1 MTVLLRMAVGK
12 GYTNTSADGSES
24 GDCPFRDGQFL
35 VGRSDYPES
44 NPPTYRA
51 NPATDVFSTLFVLVH
66 PVRPDLS
73 TIHSSAWKGYS
84 QKFGLDLRKRSSPL
98 AISQVSRRVQ
108 APKRTLKEVK
118 HMNGGK
124 GIYVGGT
131 LISILI
137 SLALYFSGKRETAI
151 FVGLWAPT
159 ILNLGQTLMD
169 ED

>member
-1 MTVLLRMAVGK
+1 MHR
-12 GYTNTSADGSES
+12 SARKE
-24 GDCPFRDGQFL
+24 
-35 VGRSDYPES
+35 
-44 NPPTYRA
+44 
-51 NPATDVFSTLFVLVH
+51 
-66 PVRPDLS
+66 
-73 TIHSSAWKGYS
+73 YS
-84 QKFGLDLRKRSSPL
+84 PKFGLGLRKRSGPL
-98 AISQVSRRVQ
+98 PISQVSRWVQ
-108 APKRTLKEVK
+108 GPKRTLKEVK

-131 LISILI
+131 LLSILI